1 MNKNK
6 KNKYKTHDIKTATSR
21 DSNLISSKSQLQIQW
36 TFCAW
41 NSVTT
46 MHLNRNTSSQSWCIK
61 PNTWTCFDIIYFVIL
76 KSLKWILFLKNQQQ
90 LQLHYNFQNEK
101 QKKKNLKNN
110 FKKNESIT
118 TKQKDERGTN
128 KKIVIIKARV
138 THQSALV
145 NVCFNGFQIE
155 FIKLKD

>member
-1 MNKNK
+1 MN
-6 KNKYKTHDIKTATSR
+6 
-21 DSNLISSKSQLQIQW
+21 
-36 TFCAW
+36 
-41 NSVTT
+41 
-46 MHLNRNTSSQSWCIK
+46 
-61 PNTWTCFDIIYFVIL
+61 P
-76 KSLKWILFLKNQQQ
+76 FLKINNSYSYNYNYN
-90 LQLHYNFQNEK
+90 YNFQNEK

-110 FKKNESIT
+110 FKKNESIR

-155 FIKLKD
+155 LIKLKD